1 MTQRAKKHH
10 REQAIFPWAALAIVI
25 AGLAF
30 LAHAWRYR
38 FTQDDAY
45 ISLQY
50 AHNLVEG
57 HGLVFNRGEAVEGYS
72 NFTWTMLLALFLK
85 LGWPALEVA
94 RAVGV
99 LCAAGCV
106 VWAARFAKAIEG
118 RWGIAAATTAVLVA
132 GNSALAFW
140 SGAGLETGLVS
151 LLVTG
156 ALDRGMAPDV
166 SPKGRRLAPILF
178 ALAALTRPD
187 APLFAFGWFA
197 VRVFDTVARPG
208 PLRDPQGMR
217 GIGRDLAI
225 FAAPLLPFF
234 VWKLFYYGDVLPN
247 TYYAKGGFSLP
258 YLRRGLDEALL
269 HLKTLGAWGAM
280 PLLALLSAR
289 HPVHGR
295 ILASLCAI
303 LALACA
309 YVIAVGGDVL
319 PIFRLWMPA
328 IPLGCALAALGSLEV
343 ARAIGRATHARHAAW
358 GAALVL
364 ALWAGWNAVRNE
376 PWIGRQHRLYVAAGM
391 KDMAMAQWLRRN
403 VPQGEPIA
411 ATAVGALAYIS
422 QRPIIDMLG
431 LTDPQIARHPR
442 PIEGLTDTWKE
453 KKYNAESVLR
463 RRPRAILF
471 STGARPS
478 SNSEKA
484 LFLYEDFHRSYYPR
498 EVRPDSRIGPTSTV
512 FWLRDDAGPPP
523 AEYLPTTNFEFLQL
537 YTKGLLLQARAPD
550 RPQAV
555 QEFEKAVK
563 ISPPFATCAHEWWAS
578 LRYELGDTTV
588 IPVLEGLV
596 TKNPYATRTKARLA
610 HHYVLEGNL
619 DRAQALLQ
627 SLVAKNPD
635 DAEAW
640 EGLAQIERQ
649 RGNFPE
655 ALKNVRRSLELWST
669 NVSALDAWAQIS
681 VATGRWNEAEAA
693 YRAILTLHPTSDW
706 AREGL
711 AQAQNARMSV
721 N

>member
-1 MTQRAKKHH
+1 M
-10 REQAIFPWAALAIVI
+10 REPARIPWAALAIAI
-25 AGLAF
+25 AVLGF
-30 LAHAWRYR
+30 LAHAWHYR

-50 AHNLVEG
+50 ARNLVQG

-85 LGWPALEVA
+85 FGLPALEVA
-94 RAVGV
+94 RVVGV
-99 LCAAGCV
+99 VCAAACV
-106 VWAARFAKAIEG
+106 LWAARFAKSIEG
-118 RWGIAAATTAVLVA
+118 RWGSAAAATAFLVA

-140 SGAGLETGLVS
+140 AGAGLETGLVM
-151 LLVTG
+151 LLITA

-166 SPKGRRLAPILF
+166 SAKGRRWAPVLF

-197 VRVFDTVARPG
+197 VRVFDTSVRPG
-208 PLRDPQGMR
+208 PLRDPAGMR
-217 GIGRDLAI
+217 GIGRDVVI
-225 FAAPLLPFF
+225 FAAPLVPFF
-234 VWKLFYYGDVLPN
+234 VWKLFYYGDILPN
-247 TYYAKGGFSLP
+247 TYYAKGGLSLP
-258 YLRRGLDEALL
+258 YLVRGIDEATL
-269 HLKTLGAWGAM
+269 HVKTLGAWGVM
-280 PLLALLSAR
+280 PFLAILSMR
-289 HPVHGR
+289 HPLHGR
-295 ILASLCAI
+295 RLGSLCAI

-319 PIFRLWMPA
+319 PIFRLWMPV
-328 IPLGCALAALGSLEV
+328 IPLACALVVFGALEIARGIEQVAKWPRAAGS
-343 ARAIGRATHARHAAW
+343 
-358 GAALVL
+358 AALVL
-364 ALWAGWNAVRNE
+364 VAWAAVNAFRNE
-376 PWIGRQHRLYVAAGM
+376 PWIEKQHRLYLSAAR
-391 KDMAMAQWLRRN
+391 KDNATAAWLGRN
-403 VPQGEPIA
+403 VPEGEAIA

-422 QRPIIDMLG
+422 ERPIIDMLG
-431 LTDPQIARHPR
+431 LTDPEIARHPR
-442 PIEGLTDTWKE
+442 YIQGLTDTWRE

-498 EVRPDSRIGPTSTV
+498 EVRPDSRIGPTSTI
-512 FWLRDDAGPPP
+512 FWLRDDAPPPP
-523 AEYLPTTNFEFLQL
+523 AEYVPTANLEFLQL

-550 RPQAV
+550 RPKAV
-555 QEFEKAVK
+555 REFGEAVK
-563 ISPPFATCAHEWWAS
+563 ISPPFAMCAHEWWAS

-588 IPVLEGLV
+588 IPVLEEIV
-596 TKNPYATRTKARLA
+596 QRNPYATRTKSRLA
-610 HHYVLEGNL
+610 HYHVLAGNL

-640 EGLAQIERQ
+640 EGLAEIERQ

-669 NVSALDAWAQIS
+669 NVSALDTWAEIALVMQ
-681 VATGRWNEAEAA
+681 RWTDAEAA
-693 YRAILTLHPTSDW
+693 YRAILTLQPNLDW

-711 AQAQNARMSV
+711 ARAQNARMPV
-721 N
+721 H